1 MTFQIFVGGQRV
13 NSADV
18 LNTPAW
24 SHQVRL
30 SPPVT
35 SHAHACSRKNAA
47 AAFVV
52 YDDYDPTRVVFFFL
66 KNLRD
71 KWRLRQRP
79 TLLDPVV
86 RADLS

>member
-1 MTFQIFVGGQRV
+1 MR
-13 NSADV
+13 
-18 LNTPAW
+18 TPA
-24 SHQVRL
+24 
-30 SPPVT
+30 
-35 SHAHACSRKNAA
+35 RKNAT

-52 YDDYDPTRVVFFFL
+52 YDDYDPTRVVFLL

>member
-1 MTFQIFVGGQRV
+1 MR
-13 NSADV
+13 
-18 LNTPAW
+18 TPA
-24 SHQVRL
+24 
-30 SPPVT
+30 
-35 SHAHACSRKNAA
+35 RKNAA

-52 YDDYDPTRVVFFFL
+52 YDDYDPTRVVFFLL

>member
-1 MTFQIFVGGQRV
+1 MTTIPHV
-13 NSADV
+13 S
-18 LNTPAW
+18 
-24 SHQVRL
+24 
-30 SPPVT
+30 
-35 SHAHACSRKNAA
+35 
-47 AAFVV
+47 
-52 YDDYDPTRVVFFFL
+52 FFLL

>member
-30 SPPVT
+30 SPVT
-35 SHAHACSRKNAA
+35 SRTCTHVSARNAA
-47 AAFVV
+47 AAFVAF
-52 YDDYDPTRVVFFFL
+52 R
-66 KNLRD
+66 
-71 KWRLRQRP
+71 
-79 TLLDPVV
+79 
-86 RADLS
+86 

>member
-30 SPPVT
+30 SPPVRHMRT
-35 SHAHACSRKNAA
+35 PARKNAA

-52 YDDYDPTRVVFFFL
+52 YDDYDPTHVVFLL

-71 KWRLRQRP
+71 KWRLRHRP

>member
-35 SHAHACSRKNAA
+35 SHAHACSKKRGGC
-47 AAFVV
+47 FC
-52 YDDYDPTRVVFFFL
+52 
-66 KNLRD
+66 
-71 KWRLRQRP
+71 RL
-79 TLLDPVV
+79 
-86 RADLS
+86 